1 MANRLQNDMVGL
13 LAYTLTVDGEVVEVV
28 ERADPI
34 EYLHGAQNIVEGL
47 EIALEG
53 KGPGDSFEVT
63 VAPEQGY
70 GEYLEDDIEA
80 FPSTEFDNLSELE
93 VGMELEMVDED
104 GDVAEAVIMEITP
117 DEVVLDFNPPL
128 AGKTLSYTVEVV
140 DVRPAT
146 EEELEM
152 GLPASLINE
161 MFMDVDP
168 EDEED

>member
-1 MANRLQNDMVGL
+1 MANSLQKDMIGS

-28 ERADPI
+28 DRADPI

-47 EIALEG
+47 ENALLG
-53 KGPGDSFEVT
+53 KQVGDSFEIT
-63 VAPEQGY
+63 VEPEQGY

-80 FPSTEFDNLSELE
+80 FPTSEFDNLSELQ

-128 AGKTLSYTVEVV
+128 AGKVLHYVVEVV
-140 DVRPAT
+140 DVREAS

-152 GLPASLINE
+152 GLPASLIDE
-161 MFMDVDP
+161 MFMDVDI
-168 EDEED
+168 EEEDD